1 MTRKGL
7 TTSARPVLVR
17 PSLLAL
23 LLALV
28 VGLAGCV
35 NVPTTGPIDKVE
47 GQEPGCQNCVNV
59 EVAPPA
65 AGDEPRQIVEG
76 YLRATSNYQPNYSVA
91 KQFLTRSAA
100 ETWSPEVE
108 ASIYRGTTKVLGDT
122 VTLEGTRVGTL
133 ADDRTYTA
141 LDQKLD
147 LDLAVT
153 KEDGEWRIN
162 KPPPGLLINEVSF
175 DSFYQA
181 YELYFV
187 GNGRSLVP
195 DSIYLPVFRNPS
207 SVASALVKALLG
219 GPSKWLKP
227 AVSTA
232 IPPETTLSVD
242 SVTITN
248 GIAEVPLSDAVKN
261 LSDEQRTLLAAQV
274 VYTLKQI
281 LGIKGVLFTV
291 DQQPFLI
298 PGSDR
303 TTRVVSVEAVS
314 TDLDPIPFVAAD
326 QLYAVRGRTV
336 QQVSG
341 TADPAT
347 LRPVPGRLGQGAFT
361 VDSLAVSVAV
371 NTDLAV
377 VTDDRTILRRGPT
390 ADASG
395 EVRTVKDGVSDL
407 LRPQF
412 TRYNEL
418 WAVGRRDDRQRMWV
432 FTADREVEVDAAGLF
447 EGGEVVAFKV
457 SPDGTRVAL
466 IRKTSKGPALG
477 LARIIRSGAEKI
489 TVDGWRPLDT
499 TQSNKAQVTQ
509 LKDVSWLDAT
519 NLLVLGAATEDAPLG
534 PVAIAE
540 DASSIS
546 VENQA
551 NRWNAVELTV
561 QLRPPSA
568 LIVGRGG
575 HAFIDDGNQWRPF
588 LDRISTIAYPG

>member
-1 MTRKGL
+1 MRRIRT
-7 TTSARPVLVR
+7 V
-17 PSLLAL
+17 AL
-23 LLALV
+23 LVALLV
-28 VGLAGCV
+28 ALSGCV
-35 NVPTTGPIDKVE
+35 NVATTGPIDKVE

-100 ETWSPEVE
+100 ETWSPEAG
-108 ASIYRGTTKVLGDT
+108 ASIYRGTTKVLGDK

-133 ADDRTYTA
+133 GRDRTYTA

-153 KEDGEWRIN
+153 REDGEWRIS
-162 KPPPGLLINEVSF
+162 KPPRGLLIAEVSF
-175 DSFYQA
+175 TSFYQA
-181 YELYFV
+181 YDLYFV

-195 DSIYLPVFRNPS
+195 NPIYLPILRNPS

-248 GIAEVPLSDAVKN
+248 GIAEVPLSEAVKS

-274 VYTLKQI
+274 IYTLKQI

-298 PGSDR
+298 PGSDP
-303 TTRVVSVEAVS
+303 TSRVVSVEAVS
-314 TDLDPIPFVAAD
+314 TDLDPIPFVAGD
-326 QLYAVRGRTV
+326 QLYAVRGQSV
-336 QQVSG
+336 QQVST
-341 TADPAT
+341 TANPST
-347 LRPVPGRLGQGAFT
+347 LQPVPGRLGQGAFG
-361 VDSLAVSVAV
+361 VDSLAVSVT

-377 VTDDRTILRRGPT
+377 VTDGRTTLRRGPT
-390 ADASG
+390 GDAAG
-395 EVRTVKDGVSDL
+395 EIRTVQSGVSDL

-412 TRYNEL
+412 TRYDEL
-418 WAVGRRDDRQRMWV
+418 WAVGRSDDRQQMWV
-432 FTADREVEVDAAGLF
+432 FTTDRELEVDATDLLQ
-447 EGGEVVAFKV
+447 GGEVVAFKI

-466 IRKTSKGPALG
+466 IRRTSKGPALG
-477 LARIIRSGAEKI
+477 LALIIRSGADKI
-489 TVDGWRPLDT
+489 IVDGWRPLDT
-499 TQSNKAQVTQ
+499 TQSNKTQVTQ
-509 LKDVSWLDAT
+509 LKDVAWMDAT
-519 NLLVLGAATEDAPLG
+519 NLLVLGAATDDAPLG
-534 PVAIAE
+534 PVTIAE

-546 VENQA
+546 AVDQA

-568 LIVGRGG
+568 ILLGRDGQ
-575 HAFIDDGNQWRPF
+575 AYIDDGNQWRLF
-588 LDRISTIAYPG
+588 LDRISTLAYPS